1 MLTRSVFFLG
11 IVFLSAG
18 TILSRNTSAEEK
30 EEVVTLTA
38 VGDVLLD
45 RRVGKVL
52 ASASYKELLADVAP
66 TLKKADIAFCNLE
79 FPFVFNPSPIP
90 KPNSF
95 AVPPR
100 YTALLNY
107 AGFDIVSLAN
117 NHTMDC
123 GKNGLAETMRHLC
136 QANIAFCGA
145 GRNEKEATTPTVLTI
160 KGVRI
165 GFLAYCDFS
174 PEGVFRLPE
183 APSIS
188 VLQDETLI
196 GEVTRAKQNVDIL
209 VVSFHWGRE
218 FYPRPTARQR
228 RLAEEAVNAGADI
241 ILGHHPHVLQPIE
254 VRNLSSG
261 RRALI
266 AYSLGNF
273 IFDTKKE
280 GSDQTI
286 ILECILTKAGFV
298 GYKTHQ
304 AKINHCF
311 PKLSDNAQ

>member
-1 MLTRSVFFLG
+1 M
-11 IVFLSAG
+11 
-18 TILSRNTSAEEK
+18 
-30 EEVVTLTA
+30 A

-45 RRVGKVL
+45 RGVADVL
-52 ASASYKELLADVAP
+52 ASAPYEELLAGIAP
-66 TLKKADIAFCNLE
+66 LLRKADIAFCNLE
-79 FPFVFNPSPIP
+79 FPFVSNPSPIP
-90 KPNSF
+90 KPISF
-95 AVPPR
+95 AVSPP

-123 GKNGLAETMRHLC
+123 GKNGLVETMRYLR
-136 QANIAFCGA
+136 QADIAFCGA
-145 GRNEKEATTPTVLTI
+145 GRNEKEATTPTVLTV
-160 KGVRI
+160 KGVSI
-165 GFLAYCDFS
+165 GFLAYCDFP
-174 PEGVFRLPE
+174 PEGIFRLPE
-183 APSIS
+183 APSIA

-218 FYPRPTARQR
+218 FYPWPTARQR

-241 ILGHHPHVLQPIE
+241 ILGHHPHVLQSIE
-254 VRNLSSG
+254 VKDFPSG
-261 RRALI
+261 RKALI

-273 IFDTKKE
+273 IFDTTKE

-286 ILECILTKAGFV
+286 ILECILTKAGLV

-311 PKLSDNAQ
+311 PKLSDKAQ